1 MLNFILVYKK
11 HLSFAGALSQRTQNL
26 TIIKSNK
33 FNLHLETDDYQ
44 INYVNI
50 NLGHQ
55 YGIPV
60 GEAQK
65 LNVPR
70 DKKQGDT
77 VVFAGYYLKASDRI
91 AS

>member
-1 MLNFILVYKK
+1 M
-11 HLSFAGALSQRTQNL
+11 
-26 TIIKSNK
+26 
-33 FNLHLETDDYQ
+33 ETDDYQ

-55 YGIPV
+55 YGISV

-65 LNVPR
+65 LNVPS

-77 VVFAGYYLKASDRI
+77 IVFAGYYLKASDRI
-91 AS
+91 ASWITSPVLWSTCQKLDFEVK